1 MYMYVHA
8 CVTMSTWIVC
18 VCVCVPCS
26 PASWAF
32 SSLPGSAHL
41 TVVDLRRLSCF
52 LLLPWNVSLV
62 QWFQPTVTS
71 STLKSSVRVP
81 YNSISPFSWNVSWV
95 LYKNGFQVQTNREF
109 RVNKRSADYTAPQPS
124 YAKESLHLLR
134 RVFICMGSL
143 QGNTHARAPRVFS
156 QLNPLCDTSQ
166 NIWRNW
172 NFWEEF
178 LYSSC
183 DTQHM
188 LCYIFISVFHFTFP
202 TTYGKFQGKNKILA
216 IYTGKWKSLRSD
228 QIRSVAQ

>member
-1 MYMYVHA
+1 MCACVCVYACVCVCVYVVCLCVCICMCVPAFMYMYVHA
-8 CVTMSTWIVC
+8 CVTMSTWIVCVC

-41 TVVDLRRLSCF
+41 TVVDIGRLSCF

-109 RVNKRSADYTAPQPS
+109 SVNKRSADYTAARPP
-124 YAKESLHLLR
+124 A
-134 RVFICMGSL
+134 FIC
-143 QGNTHARAPRVFS
+143 
-156 QLNPLCDTSQ
+156 
-166 NIWRNW
+166 
-172 NFWEEF
+172 
-178 LYSSC
+178 
-183 DTQHM
+183 
-188 LCYIFISVFHFTFP
+188 
-202 TTYGKFQGKNKILA
+202 
-216 IYTGKWKSLRSD
+216 
-228 QIRSVAQ
+228 

>member
-1 MYMYVHA
+1 MTQWQRLTGSSEQPQHFPLLQAGHWNLLWYSGVCVCVCVCMCLCVCVCCVPVCLYMYVCA
-8 CVTMSTWIVC
+8 CIYVYVCACMCDYVYMNCVC

-41 TVVDLRRLSCF
+41 TVVDLGRLSCF

-109 RVNKRSADYTAPQPS
+109 SVNKRSADYTAARPP
-124 YAKESLHLLR
+124 A
-134 RVFICMGSL
+134 FIC
-143 QGNTHARAPRVFS
+143 
-156 QLNPLCDTSQ
+156 
-166 NIWRNW
+166 
-172 NFWEEF
+172 
-178 LYSSC
+178 
-183 DTQHM
+183 
-188 LCYIFISVFHFTFP
+188 
-202 TTYGKFQGKNKILA
+202 
-216 IYTGKWKSLRSD
+216 
-228 QIRSVAQ
+228 

>member
-124 YAKESLHLLR
+124 YAKESLHLHGESPRKHSRKGSTSVFPTESTLRHFTEHLTELEFLR
-134 RVFICMGSL
+134 RVSIQLMWHSAYAMLYFYLCVSL
-143 QGNTHARAPRVFS
+143 HLPY
-156 QLNPLCDTSQ
+156 
-166 NIWRNW
+166 NIWEIPRQ
-172 NFWEEF
+172 E
-178 LYSSC
+178 
-183 DTQHM
+183 
-188 LCYIFISVFHFTFP
+188 
-202 TTYGKFQGKNKILA
+202 
-216 IYTGKWKSLRSD
+216 
-228 QIRSVAQ
+228 

>member
-1 MYMYVHA
+1 MAETNRIFWATSTHPFTAGRTLKPLVVQRCVRVCVCMHVSVCVCMLCA
-8 CVTMSTWIVC
+8 CVSVYVCVCLHLCICMCMHVWLCLHELCVC

-41 TVVDLRRLSCF
+41 TVVDLGRLSCF

-109 RVNKRSADYTAPQPS
+109 SVNKRSADYTAARPP
-124 YAKESLHLLR
+124 A
-134 RVFICMGSL
+134 FIC
-143 QGNTHARAPRVFS
+143 
-156 QLNPLCDTSQ
+156 
-166 NIWRNW
+166 
-172 NFWEEF
+172 
-178 LYSSC
+178 
-183 DTQHM
+183 
-188 LCYIFISVFHFTFP
+188 
-202 TTYGKFQGKNKILA
+202 
-216 IYTGKWKSLRSD
+216 
-228 QIRSVAQ
+228 